1 MTPVTTSA
9 CIVMRWRHTSSI
21 TSPLNDEYRPRNL
34 VRPKDDHFL
43 FRAERSGAERSGTAW
58 LPGWPAVAAAI
69 DWHMADEVSVFR
81 IFVCVLWSSWLRPL
95 QHCAASIAKRSTAS
109 THRRISH
116 VVCSG
121 LHRRLPCRSQSVQ
134 LSRTGFC
141 WQIFSA

>member
-1 MTPVTTSA
+1 MEKISEIFAKNVVTYNRYMARISLAIIKLNSHSEFNLILDRLQNLTPVTTSA

-95 QHCAASIAKRSTAS
+95 QHCG
-109 THRRISH
+109 
-116 VVCSG
+116 VNC
-121 LHRRLPCRSQSVQ
+121 
-134 LSRTGFC
+134 
-141 WQIFSA
+141 